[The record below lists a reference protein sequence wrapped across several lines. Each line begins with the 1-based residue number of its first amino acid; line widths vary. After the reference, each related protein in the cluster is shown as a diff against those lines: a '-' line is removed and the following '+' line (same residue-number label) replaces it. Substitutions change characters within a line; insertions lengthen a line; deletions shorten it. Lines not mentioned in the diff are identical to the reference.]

1 MKRLFADTFHWIAI
15 ANPNDQHHARAV
27 GMSKELWPFR
37 TVTTDEVLLE
47 FLNAMLKS
55 PNLRAAAAEMVQAVY
70 RDPNIQVFPQ
80 TRNSF
85 LGGLSLYKDRS
96 DKAYSLTDCISM
108 QSMHAEEI
116 HESLTEDRHFEQE
129 GFTALYRTQ
138 AE

>member
-1 MKRLFADTFHWIAI
+1 MKRLFADTFHWIAF

-55 PNLRAAAAEMVQAVY
+55 PNLRATASKQVQAVY
-70 RDPNIQVFPQ
+70 QDPNIQVLPQ
-80 TRNSF
+80 TRISF
-85 LGGLSLYKDRS
+85 LSGLSLYQDRP
-96 DKAYSLTDCISM
+96 DKTYSLTDCISM
-108 QSMHAEEI
+108 QSMRDEGIQEV
-116 HESLTEDRHFEQE
+116 LTNDRHFEQE
-129 GFTALYRTQ
+129 GFIALYRTQ